1 MITPTCCCWT
11 REGAA
16 QNVSW
21 WNSFYL
27 CPAYEKTVTYTE
39 ELVRSFMRD
48 WGFAGLKIDGQH
60 LNAVA
65 PCFNPAHHHA
75 RPEESVEKL
84 QDFMHA
90 IYRTATPDQS
100 GSGHRMVPVRHL
112 VLVLQLQFDE
122 SGTGLGSGVV
132 LAGASSRARP

>member
-1 MITPTCCCWT
+1 
-11 REGAA
+11 
-16 QNVSW
+16 
-21 WNSFYL
+21 
-27 CPAYEKTVTYTE
+27 
-39 ELVRSFMRD
+39 MRD

-65 PCFNPAHHHA
+65 PCFNPAHRHA

-90 IYRTATPDQS
+90 IYRTATQINPEAVIEC
-100 GSGHRMVPVRHL
+100 VPVRHL
-112 VLVLQLQFDE
+112 VLVLQLPFDE

-132 LAGASSRARP
+132 LAGASSRARR